1 MRLSSAFVLV
11 FVAACACE
19 RPAQQVELPPAP
31 SRPIDDGEG
40 SCEPEPLEPVGVD
53 ESGAL
58 DTSAL
63 KKSLEQARD
72 FAQRCCNGDAA
83 GTATVI
89 VTVQPEGY
97 GTEVVVEP
105 DRLAEGPTGS
115 CLHGSFHRV
124 ATRPFKGVAMTVRV
138 PVRVKP

>member
-1 MRLSSAFVLV
+1 MALV
-11 FVAACACE
+11 VACARE
-19 RPAQQVELPPAP
+19 RPPQQVELPAAP
-31 SRPIDDGEG
+31 SGPIDDGEG
-40 SCEPEPLEPVGVD
+40 SCEPAPLDPVGVD

-58 DTSAL
+58 DVGAL
-63 KKSLEQARD
+63 KKTLERARD

-83 GTATVI
+83 GTATVV

-97 GTEVVVEP
+97 GTDVVVEP

-124 ATRPFKGVAMTVRV
+124 VTRPFKGVAMTVRV